1 MDAPCVP
8 RYTAGTR
15 SPKEK
20 TLSKRFPIALMGMCS
35 ILLSGLTACGA
46 PQEAPPEAAAPA
58 EPAVAMP
65 TAAEHAAAP
74 AEHDAPH
81 WTYEG
86 EAGPDHWAALSEE
99 FAACG
104 SGAAQSPIDIG
115 EPAAAD
121 LANIVFHYSPSAINV
136 LNNGHTVQVNYDAG
150 SYIELDGMRYDLAQF
165 HFHAPSEHS
174 VDGVL
179 ADAEIHLVHK
189 SADDK
194 LAVVGVLL
202 NDGAAN
208 EAYQAVMDN
217 LPATESPE
225 TKVEAMVD
233 AAALLPAVQTTFR
246 YAGSLTTP
254 PCSEGVAWNVM
265 TTPVELSAE
274 QLAAYTAIFDGNNRP
289 VQALGERA
297 LAEDSTP

>member
-1 MDAPCVP
+1 M
-8 RYTAGTR
+8 
-15 SPKEK
+15 
-20 TLSKRFPIALMGMCS
+20 SKRFPIARMGMCS
-35 ILLSGLTACGA
+35 TLLLSLAACGV

-58 EPAVAMP
+58 EPAVAEPAAAMP

-104 SGAAQSPIDIG
+104 SGLAQSPIDIG
-115 EPAAAD
+115 EPAEAD
-121 LANIVFHYSPSAINV
+121 LSNIVFHYSPSAIKV
-136 LNNGHTVQVNYDAG
+136 LNNGHTVQVNYDTG

-202 NDGAAN
+202 NEGAAN
-208 EAYQAVMDN
+208 EAYQSVMDN

-225 TKVEAMVD
+225 TTVAAMVD
-233 AAALLPAVQTTFR
+233 AAALLPAVQTTYR

-265 TTPVELSAE
+265 TMPVELSAE
-274 QLAAYTAIFDGNNRP
+274 QLAAYTAIFSGNNRP
-289 VQALGERA
+289 VQALGDRA